1 MQTKTAQLLV
11 CIVASEE
18 EEEEEACAITLL
30 IPRSRNKSTT
40 TTLDQ
45 NEPHILNRILFISG
59 VRQKLSFLLRF
70 TGLRL
75 ICFVPQTIKLSKEM
89 RRTGKQSVQFGLI

>member
-1 MQTKTAQLLV
+1 VQTKTAQLLV

-18 EEEEEACAITLL
+18 EEACATQLL

-45 NEPHILNRILFISG
+45 NEPHILNRMLFISA

-70 TGLRL
+70 TGMRL
-75 ICFVPQTIKLSKEM
+75 ICLVPQTIKLSKEM
-89 RRTGKQSVQFGLI
+89 RRPGKQSVQFGLI